1 MLDWIFEGIV
11 TWISSIVTD
20 MMDAVSGLFLNA
32 LGTDMTV
39 MEEYFPFVEKA
50 FTVMQY
56 TAWAMLFLITVWQLF
71 RIFGGPITEAE
82 NPWTLLARSCL
93 FALLIGYAKPIFTLA
108 LDIATAPYTALMDV
122 NMTAEDFTFAGVG
135 NALSNGLTT
144 IISVVSVVGLLLL
157 VILEIALGWNYF
169 KLLLETVE
177 RYIVVGVLCYTS
189 PLAYAMGASKTTS
202 NVFKS
207 WCHMVGTQLLL
218 LIMNVWFLRAFS
230 SSMGQFM
237 GNGGALSTGQGSI
250 FLWLF
255 CALAFLKT
263 AQKFDS
269 YLASIGLNVAQTGSS
284 MGMELLMAARVVSGI
299 GSGSRSAGSVFR
311 GGSAASG
318 TGAASTGFA
327 GGFASKF
334 KGNSYVR
341 DAVVNGGTRM
351 GMGGTI
357 GFVGRAFGG
366 MAARGGATL
375 NGDSISSVA
384 SRTSDVSGTIA
395 GNIADRSLSNYMPHL
410 AGQKLANTQISGG
423 RISTTSVGSDGKN
436 ASVEMFNAAQ
446 YEKPDVPHSIVTASD
461 GSQWYQMA
469 SGSGAGAF
477 YSVPEFSGDASE
489 ASKVAETFPDAKD
502 GTMLRTADEG
512 VIEASSP
519 GESSLLYNSAMYAEP
534 EGPHSVVTD
543 ADGNEWYQMSAD
555 GIADGSITPPAF
567 TGGDNVSFPEM
578 GEDTSF
584 TAVGDGVMEATGTD
598 GNSMLYNSAMYAEP
612 EGDYSIVTDA
622 DGNEWYRMSAE
633 GIADGS
639 VSAPVYTGGDGVS
652 FPEMDSGTTFN
663 AVGDGVREANA
674 ADGSSMLYNSAMYAE
689 PEGEHSVVT
698 DSDGNSWYQVS
709 GTDAAPQYTGDN
721 GVSFS
726 SMPEG
731 TEFYQ
736 NAGGIVETSGADG
749 GSMLY
754 NSATYAEPEGD
765 HSVVTADDG
774 STWYQMSSADLAS
787 GTVSA
792 PQYIGS
798 SAEAPQGEVS
808 FPEMAEGTTYTPT
821 GNGVIEA
828 TGEPGN
834 NTLWYSSANYEEPDA
849 PHTVMQS
856 ANGVDWYAM
865 QPHASSPEFEAGEAA
880 TAYNQAQF
888 QSFMP
893 GYETNISTVD
903 GSTRQDGY
911 FEVRNKDGS
920 GTMFYDTA
928 QYAAPRGDY
937 QVFEDKNG
945 SQWYAIHGNPAVER
959 VPVYGKDGKPVYEN
973 EDTVK
978 TKTVETVRYKNT
990 PSRFKEPKRREKTEI
1005 KAPKRK
1011 R

>member
-20 MMDAVSGLFLNA
+20 LMDAVSGLFLNA
-32 LGTDMTV
+32 LGTDMTA

-56 TAWAMLFLITVWQLF
+56 TGWAILFLVTVWQLF

-82 NPWTLLARSCL
+82 NPWTLIARSSL

-122 NMTAEDFTFAGVG
+122 TMSAEDFTFAGVG

-144 IISVVSVVGLLLL
+144 IVSVVSVVGLLLL

-177 RYIVVGVLCYTS
+177 RYVVVGVLCYTS
-189 PLAYAMGASKTTS
+189 PLAYSMGASKTTS
-202 NVFKS
+202 NVFRS
-207 WCHMVGTQLLL
+207 WCHMVGSQLLL
-218 LIMNVWFLRAFS
+218 LVMNVWFLRAFN

-237 GNGGALSTGQGSI
+237 GNSGALSTGQGSI

-299 GSGSRSAGSVFR
+299 GSGTRSAGNVFR
-311 GGSAASG
+311 GGSSATG
-318 TGAASTGFA
+318 TGAASAGFA

-334 KGNSYVR
+334 NGNSYVR
-341 DAVVNGGTRM
+341 DAVVSGGSRM

-375 NGDSISSVA
+375 NGESISSVA

-395 GNIADRSLSNYMPHL
+395 GNIADRSLGNYMPHM
-410 AGQKLANTQISGG
+410 AGQKLTNTQITGG
-423 RISTTSVGSDGKN
+423 RISTTSTSPDGKN

-446 YEKPDVPHSIVTASD
+446 YEKPDVPHSVVTASD
-461 GSQWYQMA
+461 GSQWFQMA
-469 SGSGAGAF
+469 SGSGAGA
-477 YSVPEFSGDASE
+477 YYAVPEFNGDVSE
-489 ASKVAETFPDAKD
+489 AGKVSATFPDAAD
-502 GTMLRTADEG
+502 GTVLRTADEG
-512 VIEASSP
+512 VIEASAP
-519 GESSLLYNSAMYAEP
+519 GEKSLLYNSGMYAEP
-534 EGPHSVVTD
+534 EGEHSVVTD
-543 ADGNEWYQMSAD
+543 ADGNTWYQMSAE
-555 GIADGSITPPAF
+555 GIADGSVTPPAF
-567 TGGDNVSFPEM
+567 IGGDNVSFPEM
-578 GEDTSF
+578 DDGTSF
-584 TAVGDGVMEATGTD
+584 TAVGDGVMEANG
-598 GNSMLYNSAMYAEP
+598 
-612 EGDYSIVTDA
+612 
-622 DGNEWYRMSAE
+622 
-633 GIADGS
+633 
-639 VSAPVYTGGDGVS
+639 
-652 FPEMDSGTTFN
+652 
-663 AVGDGVREANA
+663 

-698 DSDGNSWYQVS
+698 DSDGNTWYQMSS
-709 GTDAAPQYTGDN
+709 GDMPPQFTGDN

-726 SMPEG
+726 AMPEG
-731 TEFYQ
+731 TEFTQ
-736 NAGGIVETSGADG
+736 AGNGVVETTGADG
-749 GSMLY
+749 GSTLY
-754 NSATYAEPEGD
+754 NSTMYAEPEGD

-774 STWYQMSSADLAS
+774 SSWYQMSSTDLAN

-792 PQYIGS
+792 PQYVGNI
-798 SAEAPQGEVS
+798 ADTPQGDVS
-808 FPEMAEGTTYTPT
+808 FPEMAEGTTYTPQ
-821 GNGVIEA
+821 GAGVVEA

-865 QPHASSPEFEAGEAA
+865 QPHASSPEFESGDAA
-880 TAYNQAQF
+880 NAYNQAQF

-893 GYETNISTVD
+893 GYETSVVSVD
-903 GSTRQDGY
+903 GSNRQDGY

-928 QYAAPRGDY
+928 QYAAPRGNY
-937 QVFEDKNG
+937 QVFEDANG
-945 SQWYAIHGNPAVER
+945 SQWYAIHGESAVER
-959 VPVYGKDGKPVYEN
+959 KPVYGKDGKPVYEDA
-973 EDTVK
+973 DTVK
-978 TKTVETVRYKNT
+978 TRTVETVRYKNT
-990 PSRFKEPKRREKTEI
+990 PSRFTEPKRREKTEI
-1005 KAPKRK
+1005 KPPKRK